1 MRKAVIT
8 AVCMFLLAG
17 CSDDGRDVFTAAE
30 DFKDKVKEAAGE
42 VVDHTVS
49 AETEPESEPV
59 MTEETETEP
68 EYAVG
73 ETWTVDGEWS
83 LTVLSA
89 EETDKR
95 NPYADRK
102 PAAVYIV
109 RYMYE
114 NLNADRDRNSD
125 VYFDLGYE
133 SIVDAGGRMAYSYP
147 GEITYYADMAPAGT
161 YCVAEAC
168 IGVDNPGDFRI
179 YMDEYDADMN
189 RQEAILHIEPGKTA
203 EKSAVQ
209 VHGIDTEGAYSV
221 GDTWKVEDLFSLTI
235 HDISESSYRNAYTP
249 LQPETVYLINYSYE
263 NLGYES
269 SYMNGLYI
277 DLEIETA
284 IDADGQL
291 ASSYPGGTGI
301 YPQVVPIGAACDA
314 EAWIAVDHPGDLT
327 LIVTVTDDE
336 YNEYEA
342 VFVLSPE
349 TE

>member
-49 AETEPESEPV
+49 AETEPESEPEPV
-59 MTEETETEP
+59 PESEP

-95 NPYADRK
+95 NPY
-102 PAAVYIV
+102 
-109 RYMYE
+109 
-114 NLNADRDRNSD
+114 
-125 VYFDLGYE
+125 
-133 SIVDAGGRMAYSYP
+133 AGGRMAYSYP

-179 YMDEYDADMN
+179 YLDEYDADMN

-209 VHGIDTEGAYSV
+209 VHGIDTEGAYRL
-221 GDTWKVEDLFSLTI
+221 GDTWKVDDLFSLTI
-235 HDISESSYRNAYTP
+235 HDISESSYRNAYTH

-277 DLEIETA
+277 DLEIDTV

-327 LIVTVTDDE
+327 LIVTVTDDD
-336 YNEYEA
+336 YNRYEA

-349 TE
+349 ME